1 MGNVLT
7 TASTVTCQ
15 HTPSPL
21 PAPPVPGMVAVS
33 SEAKLKV
40 EGKPVLVETS
50 VVKSVSGCPNTAV
63 GAPCTQVTAVQ
74 TGRAQKL
81 RAGGVPVLL
90 DTLKAT
96 TNAGALAKPTPHQTK
111 LTSV

>member
-15 HTPSPL
+15 HAPSPL
-21 PAPPVPGMVAVS
+21 PEPPVPGMVSVS

-40 EGKPVLVETS
+40 EGEPVLVETS
-50 VVKSVSGCPNTAV
+50 VLKSVSGCPNTAA
-63 GAPCTQVTAVQ
+63 GAPCTQVAAVQ
-74 TGRAQKL
+74 DGRSQKL

-90 DTLKAT
+90 HTLEAT
-96 TNAGALAKPTPHQTK
+96 TNAGSLAKPTPHQTK